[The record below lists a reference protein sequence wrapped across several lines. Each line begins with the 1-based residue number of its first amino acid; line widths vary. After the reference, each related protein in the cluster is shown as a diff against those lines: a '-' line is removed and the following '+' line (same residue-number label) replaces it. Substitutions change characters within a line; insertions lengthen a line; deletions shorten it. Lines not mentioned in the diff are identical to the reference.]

1 MLLKPP
7 YVMFPPPAVQKR
19 PDARS
24 LLTMP
29 VMITPQKPVKPAK
42 KATKPAV
49 KKLAAKKDK
58 MESTG

>member
-1 MLLKPP
+1 
-7 YVMFPPPAVQKR
+7 MFPPPAVQKR